1 MQHQNAV
8 KKRCVP
14 GSGQPNVA
22 AAYSPGFTSA
32 MIVAWGGIGGILA
45 STLFMDSEA
54 KVGYPTGE
62 FTWLSLARVSL
73 PMAVR

>member
-1 MQHQNAV
+1 
-8 KKRCVP
+8 
-14 GSGQPNVA
+14 
-22 AAYSPGFTSA
+22 